1 MPMDRSCRMQGP
13 RRRIR
18 PLGVVRGDLDTRHA
32 VSNSVGGSSVKRFVT
47 FLLIAL
53 VGVPWTA
60 IPAAKGAVC
69 AMPRETAAAPAACAY
84 CSPVQSAKT
93 SIPTLESGCCRF
105 APKAECIA
113 AQAGSLGSPPKPS
126 QSPDLAAAIPAHDCI
141 TTPAAPASR
150 SYIARGASP
159 PHAPP
164 TRTTHLLL

>member
-1 MPMDRSCRMQGP
+1 M
-13 RRRIR
+13 
-18 PLGVVRGDLDTRHA
+18 
-32 VSNSVGGSSVKRFVT
+32 KRFVT

-105 APKAECIA
+105 APKAESIA